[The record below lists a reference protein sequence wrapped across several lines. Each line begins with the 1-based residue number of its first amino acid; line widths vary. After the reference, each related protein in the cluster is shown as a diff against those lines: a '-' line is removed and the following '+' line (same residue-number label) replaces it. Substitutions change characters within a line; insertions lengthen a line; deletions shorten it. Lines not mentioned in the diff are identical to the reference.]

1 MHISGRKHLRARHAI
16 TDLSRGD
23 GVSPDTQSEEI
34 REIILE
40 RISAILQD
48 TYQESVQGLSEQSLR
63 AKLAFKGDPLL
74 NELRL
79 ALERIERGEYGRCIF
94 CKAPIDEL
102 RLRTEP
108 TAHFC
113 EQCGQQLLYRS
124 HRQNS

>member
-1 MHISGRKHLRARHAI
+1 
-16 TDLSRGD
+16 
-23 GVSPDTQSEEI
+23 VSPDTQTSEI

-40 RISAILQD
+40 RISAILRD
-48 TYQESVQGLSEQSLR
+48 TYKEAVHDLSEKTLS

-94 CKAPIDEL
+94 CKLPIAAETL
-102 RLRTEP
+102 RKNP

-113 EQCGQQLLYRS
+113 ERCAHELLFHTSRHS
-124 HRQNS
+124 S

>member
-1 MHISGRKHLRARHAI
+1 M
-16 TDLSRGD
+16 
-23 GVSPDTQSEEI
+23 SPDTQAEEI
-34 REIILE
+34 REIILQ

-48 TYQESVQGLSEQSLR
+48 TYQETVQGLTEQSLR

-94 CKAPIDEL
+94 CKSPIDEQSL
-102 RLRTEP
+102 RAEP

-113 EQCGQQLLYRS
+113 EQCGRLLRYRS
-124 HRQNS
+124 GRPKS